1 MGRHLLV
8 FNGTD
13 MTDDIVAQ
21 GLELMLY
28 GMGTVVIFLALL
40 VLITTVMSRVVTRYF
55 PEPLVPASSPAPKS
69 PARTPAGAIEGEVVA
84 AITAAV
90 RQHRSKKQ

>member
-1 MGRHLLV
+1 MSRRLLV
-8 FNGTD
+8 CNGTD

-55 PEPLVPASSPAPKS
+55 PEPLAPASSPAPKS

>member
-1 MGRHLLV
+1 
-8 FNGTD
+8 

-21 GLELMLY
+21 GVELMLF

-40 VLITTVMSRVVTRYF
+40 VVITTVMSRVVNRYF
-55 PEPLVPASSPAPKS
+55 PEPLAPVTNPAPGSPAS
-69 PARTPAGAIEGEVVA
+69 RPAGAIDGEVVA

-90 RQHRSKKQ
+90 SQHRSKKQ